1 MFHPH
6 PETGA
11 RAARVPTHLLLLCLS
26 LSPLGCVCAESWSDF
41 DPLPSTGG
49 GIGSHSGGGRAS
61 AGGGGDWNM
70 GGGGDWDAGGSGG
83 GGANQGGGGVDDGG
97 AAPGGGNPGA
107 GSDGGGGGGGDDDGG
122 AFDGGDGLVARCD
135 LIGDA
140 GCPCLRV
147 ATLGYPGSRKQ
158 GDVFSSWLRE
168 KAARGVVNLEGDVL
182 TSDVLAAHQ
191 VIIIQ
196 DVRPGKVGVVGVG
209 EGIGREYASSEV
221 DALARWVE
229 GGGGLLTLTGYSRTT
244 ELDNVNRLLALLG
257 LSYSTDHLY
266 TADDAGVLVTN
277 WATHP
282 VTEGVGSVVVYGG
295 YGVNGGTSLA
305 WVGANDVARVREV
318 GRGRV
323 FAWGD
328 ESISYSD
335 YLGPADAGVRR
346 LWLNALRWLVP
357 PAECEITF
365 PAGQ

>member
-1 MFHPH
+1 MV
-6 PETGA
+6 G
-11 RAARVPTHLLLLCLS
+11 
-26 LSPLGCVCAESWSDF
+26 GGGGGWG
-41 DPLPSTGG
+41 TGG
-49 GIGSHSGGGRAS
+49 GGGGA
-61 AGGGGDWNM
+61 ANQ
-70 GGGGDWDAGGSGG
+70 GG
-83 GGANQGGGGVDDGG
+83 GGANQGGGDAGDGG
-97 AAPGGGNPGA
+97 AAPDGGNPGT
-107 GSDGGGGGGGDDDGG
+107 GSDGGGGGGGDGGAFDGG
-122 AFDGGDGLVARCD
+122 AFDGGAFDGGEGIAKCD

-140 GCPCLRV
+140 GCPCLRI

-158 GDVFSSWLRE
+158 GDVFAAWLAE

-196 DVRPGKVGVVGVG
+196 DVRPGKDGVVGVG
-209 EGIGREYASSEV
+209 EGIGRAYASSEV
-221 DALARWVE
+221 EALARWVE

-244 ELDNVNRLLALLG
+244 ELDNVNHLLALLG
-257 LSYSTDHLY
+257 LSYSADHLY

-282 VTEGVGSVVVYGG
+282 VTEGVGSVLVYGG

-335 YLGPADAGVRR
+335 YLGPVDAGVGR
-346 LWLNALRWLVP
+346 LWLNTLRWLVAP
-357 PAECEITF
+357 TECDITL
-365 PAGQ
+365 PSGQ